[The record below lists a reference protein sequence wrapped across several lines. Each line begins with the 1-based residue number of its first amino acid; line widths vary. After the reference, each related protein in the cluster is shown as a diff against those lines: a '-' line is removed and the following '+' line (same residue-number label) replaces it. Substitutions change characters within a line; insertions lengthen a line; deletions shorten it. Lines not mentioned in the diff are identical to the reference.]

1 MGRPSAR
8 IDWLVTLA
16 APAAALRLQD
26 SALEER
32 SGGARSDTLPIAP
45 PTAPR

>member
-16 APAAALRLQD
+16 APAAALRLQGG
-26 SALEER
+26 ALEER
-32 SGGARSDTLPIAP
+32 SGARSGTLLIAP
-45 PTAPR
+45 PTAQR